1 MKLSERV
8 KQSIEDRIRYLFD
21 PKVIIHAPDSI
32 HASKFL
38 GIMEDMAESAK
49 MRNSLEQ
56 KIRESTEEMCRNTA
70 EFILS
75 ADEIL
80 NREGY
85 QTLIDEELK
94 VEGSDNVFALKYE
107 GVATEFP
114 NNISSKSKIEKGKAM
129 HNETFIKS

>member
-8 KQSIEDRIRYLFD
+8 KQSIEDCIRYLSD
-21 PKVIIHAPDSI
+21 PKVIVHADDLKPAFRD
-32 HASKFL
+32 L
-38 GIMEDMAESAK
+38 DIMEDMAESVK

-56 KIRESTEEMCRNTA
+56 KIRESTEEMRRNADT
-70 EFILS
+70 FIHS

-94 VEGSDNVFALKYE
+94 VEGADNVFALKYE

-129 HNETFIKS
+129 HDETFIKS